1 MLEQIAN
8 HLTFLSPNAAW
19 AAAVFIYGVGIFLF
33 VALNALVLV
42 YIERKVSAFMQVRL
56 GPMRVGPVGL
66 LQTVADALKL
76 VLKEDIIPDATDKLL
91 FRIGPFLILFA
102 AVITYAAVPFS
113 PHLLAADMNIGLLYV
128 ISISALVVIGIVM
141 SGWASN
147 NKWSLYGA
155 MRSAAQIVSYEIP
168 AGLTL
173 LAVVAVAGSLN
184 LQDIIRA
191 QGGTDGL
198 FHWIPLP
205 LPRWFVFHDPFLFL
219 AAFIYIIA
227 GTAEVN
233 RTPFDIPE
241 AESELVAGWMTE
253 YSGIR
258 WALFF
263 MSEYANMTLVTIIA
277 SIAFLGGWQ
286 SPFPSGYGARWSLVV
301 LALLTLLFS
310 IWLRMKTGRIS
321 KYPFLVL
328 AVSAVAAFLFPGF
341 ADWLAQPGLFWLAVK
356 AAALIF
362 LLMWFRWTFPRLR
375 VDQLMFITWKVLLP
389 LAFINLMGV
398 ALWLWATGELAL

>member
-1 MLEQIAN
+1 MLEQIASW
-8 HLTFLSPNAAW
+8 LTPLSPTTAW
-19 AAAVFIYGVGIFLF
+19 TAAVFLYGAGIFLF
-33 VALNALVLV
+33 VAVNALVLV

-102 AVITYAAVPFS
+102 AIITYAAIPFS
-113 PHLLAADMNIGLLYV
+113 PQILAADMNIGLLYV

-173 LAVVAVAGSLN
+173 LAVVAVVGSLN

-191 QGGTDGL
+191 QSGTGGL
-198 FHWIPLP
+198 FHWIPIP
-205 LPRWFVFHDPFLFL
+205 LPNWFVFHDPFLFI
-219 AAFIYIIA
+219 AAFVYLIA

-263 MSEYANMTLVTIIA
+263 MSEYANMTLVTIITA
-277 SIAFLGGWQ
+277 IAFFGGWQ
-286 SPFPSGYGARWSLVV
+286 SPFPSGNGARWGLAILAG
-301 LALLTLLFS
+301 LALIFS
-310 IWLRMKTGRIS
+310 ILLNVKTGRIS

-328 AVSAVAAFLFPGF
+328 ATSAVLAFLFPGF
-341 ADWLAQPGLFWLAVK
+341 AQWLAQPGLFWLGLK
-356 AAALIF
+356 AAFFIF
-362 LLMWFRWTFPRLR
+362 VLMWFRWTFPRLR
-375 VDQLMFITWKVLLP
+375 VDQLMFLNWKVLLP

-398 ALWLWATGELAL
+398 ALWLWATGELAI